1 MNPNGVMAEIR
12 GLLQQCT
19 GPPGYL
25 FGQPGISFGS
35 DRN

>member
-25 FGQPGISFGS
+25 FGQPWISFGS